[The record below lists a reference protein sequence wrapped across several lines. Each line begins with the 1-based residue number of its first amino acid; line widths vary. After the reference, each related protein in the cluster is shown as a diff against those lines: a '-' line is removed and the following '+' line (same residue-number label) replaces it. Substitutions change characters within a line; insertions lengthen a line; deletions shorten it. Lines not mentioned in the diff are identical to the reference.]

1 MKRIVVA
8 RSLPWLVLLLM
19 FFQLPY
25 YKEEAGPLYLLA
37 KLWPLMLAPLVV
49 YGMVALRLTDRAL
62 YLALTVYA
70 LAVTPFLSM
79 LHLPNDFVDATAAGV
94 KAWPITF
101 YFSAAAALVLLR
113 PSEALL
119 ARCALG
125 LGAATFGFMLLLWVV
140 VPVAWYQP
148 VVSGPNMF
156 SWDDGRGNYI
166 RMPMMLGV
174 LSLLWLA
181 VRLAQRR
188 EVWAG
193 LLLLGGLLAMA
204 FIYKARLPTGVTAL
218 LVLLIL
224 GLQLPAA
231 WRWALGALLT
241 LPAALAAIFL
251 GPLVPALLAEIF
263 DESLFIRLRSVTA
276 AWNWLLEDPWRILLG
291 AGSTSTFSGYTMA
304 DHLNSPDFWITDIG
318 WLGILLEYGVVG
330 TALII
335 LVHARALWAA
345 FALQGEDP
353 FRRALAWYVLFEIL
367 CSAVYSVMYAPGPV
381 VTVAAIAWWLAL
393 RDRQG
398 IARGEAGLRP
408 QARLQ
413 PALAP
418 PAWATGRI
426 PRGVSGAATPP

>member
-1 MKRIVVA
+1 MA

-37 KLWPLMLAPLVV
+37 KLWPVMLAPLVL

-70 LAVTPFLSM
+70 LGITPFLSM
-79 LHLPNDFVDATAAGV
+79 LHLPNDLVDATAAAV

-113 PSEALL
+113 PSEGLL
-119 ARCALG
+119 ARSALG
-125 LGAATFGFMLLLWVV
+125 LGAATFGLMLLLWVV
-140 VPVAWYQP
+140 VPIEWYQP

-174 LSLLWLA
+174 FALLWLA
-181 VRLAQRR
+181 VRFAQRR

-193 LLLLGGLLAMA
+193 ALLLGGLLAMA
-204 FIYKARLPTGVTAL
+204 FVYKARLPTGVTAM
-218 LVLLIL
+218 LVVLIFAL
-224 GLQLPAA
+224 SLPAA
-231 WRWALGALLT
+231 WRWALGALAT

-251 GPLVPALLAEIF
+251 GPAVPALLAEIF

-276 AWNWLLEDPWRILLG
+276 AWNWLLENPWRILFG

-335 LVHARALWAA
+335 LIHARALWTA
-345 FALQGEDP
+345 FTLPGADP
-353 FRRALAWYVLFEIL
+353 FRRALGWYVLFEVL

-381 VTVAAIAWWLAL
+381 VTIAAIAWWLAL
-393 RDRQG
+393 RDAQG
-398 IARGEAGLRP
+398 VAREEPGLRP
-408 QARLQ
+408 QPTAR

-418 PAWATGRI
+418 PAWAAGRV
-426 PRGVSGAATPP
+426 PKGGRA

>member
-1 MKRIVVA
+1 MKSFVVA

-37 KLWPLMLAPLVV
+37 KLWPAMLAPLVL

-70 LAVTPFLSM
+70 LAITPFLSM
-79 LHLPNDFVDATAAGV
+79 LHLPNDLVDATAAAV

-113 PSEALL
+113 PSEGML
-119 ARCALG
+119 ARSAIG
-125 LGAATFGFMLLLWVV
+125 LGAATFGLMMLLWVV
-140 VPVAWYQP
+140 VPVEWYQP

-156 SWDDGRGNYI
+156 SWDDGRGTYI

-174 LSLLWLA
+174 FALLWLA
-181 VRLAQRR
+181 VRFAQRR
-188 EVWAG
+188 EIWAG

-204 FIYKARLPTGVTAL
+204 FVYKARLPTGVTAM
-218 LVLLIL
+218 LVVLICA
-224 GLQLPAA
+224 LQLPAA
-231 WRWALGALLT
+231 WRWALGALAT

-251 GPLVPALLAEIF
+251 GPAVPALLAEIF

-276 AWNWLLEDPWRILLG
+276 AWNWLLEDPWRILFG

-335 LVHARALWAA
+335 LIHARALWTA
-345 FALQGEDP
+345 FTLPGADP
-353 FRRALAWYVLFEIL
+353 FRRALGWYVLFEVM
-367 CSAVYSVMYAPGPV
+367 CSIVYSVMYAPGPV
-381 VTVAAIAWWLAL
+381 VTIAAIAWWLAL
-393 RDRQG
+393 RDAQG
-398 IARGEAGLRP
+398 VAREEPGLRP
-408 QARLQ
+408 QVTAR
-413 PALAP
+413 PVLAP
-418 PAWATGRI
+418 PAWAAGRI
-426 PRGVSGAATPP
+426 SGGAAPP